1 MIRIEHISKTYGT
14 IKVLDDVSIEIPSGK
29 ITVILGPSGAGK
41 TTLLRIIAGLEE
53 PEEGKVFIDGED
65 VTTRPP
71 WERRVAMVFQTP
83 ALFPHLTAFENIAF
97 GLETQEIQQDEVKER
112 VQWAAKLTR
121 IDHLLSKRPEQLSG
135 GEQQRVALA
144 RALVVKPRILLLDE
158 PLSNL
163 DLALREELRLELK
176 RIQRETGITFIHVT
190 HDQDEALE
198 LADYLVVIY
207 KGKIV
212 EHGDPIRVY
221 ERTKTVMAAKVFG
234 HNIIEAKSL
243 KKILGQRVGQLRID
257 EDLET
262 KLLAIPQHKVL
273 IRECGPS
280 EGCVVKKVLY
290 RRNHGL
296 LILDCGGVTLKAA
309 VSLNELL
316 NYRENI
322 RVCVTIEE
330 LVKLSAGL

>member
-1 MIRIEHISKTYGT
+1 MIKIEHISKTYGT
-14 IKVLDDVSIEIPSGK
+14 LKVLDDVTIEIPSGK

-53 PEEGKVFIDGED
+53 PDAGKIFVDGED

-97 GLETQEIQQDEVKER
+97 GLETQEIPQDEVKER
-112 VQWAAKLTR
+112 VMWAAKLTR

-198 LADYLVVIY
+198 LADHLVVMY
-207 KGKIV
+207 GGRVV

-221 ERTKTVMAAKVFG
+221 ERTKTIAAAKVFG
-234 HNIIEAKSL
+234 HNIIEASAL
-243 KKILGQRVGQLRID
+243 QKILGQHMKKPKID
-257 EDLET
+257 EHVEA

-273 IRECGPS
+273 VRKCGPGK
-280 EGCVVKKVLY
+280 GCVVKQVLY

-296 LILDCGGVTLKAA
+296 LILDCGGVILKAA
-309 VSLNELL
+309 VGLNELL
-316 NYRENI
+316 NYRRSDE
-322 RVCVTIEE
+322 VCVSVESPVEFT
-330 LVKLSAGL
+330 G